1 MTGNVYD
8 AIQSFIGAGAV
19 SQSQA
24 KSMLSAYSDK
34 VQGQLICAM
43 YVGRDHLHSTELQQP
58 GLTYAGYTDHISS
71 DEYALI
77 IYEKNS
83 NVGTYL
89 SKMLECSG
97 NSGFDLNNL

>member
-19 SQSQA
+19 TAAQA
-24 KSMLSAYSDK
+24 QAMLSAYSEK

-43 YVGRDHLHSTELQQP
+43 YVGRDHVHSTELQQP
-58 GLTYAGYTDHISS
+58 GSTYVGYTDHIPS
-71 DEYALI
+71 DEYARI

-83 NVGTYL
+83 NVATYL
-89 SKMLECSG
+89 NKMLECSA
-97 NSGFDLNNL
+97 NSGFDLNSL